1 MLKILIGVINEQ
13 FELHGNQQLYTQNEN
28 AMRRAFSC
36 CFDLIS
42 ATKRLYGA
50 VVLSF
55 RITTGF
61 IQVRIEEPTPLIE
74 TLFQVIIFYFVMK

>member
-1 MLKILIGVINEQ
+1 MLIL
-13 FELHGNQQLYTQNEN
+13 
-28 AMRRAFSC
+28 FSLKDSMALW
-36 CFDLIS
+36 FYLW
-42 ATKRLYGA
+42 
-50 VVLSF
+50 

>member
-1 MLKILIGVINEQ
+1 MNNLSFMATN
-13 FELHGNQQLYTQNEN
+13 NYTPRSRMQWGEH
-28 AMRRAFSC
+28 FHV
-36 CFDLIS
+36 DLVWFS